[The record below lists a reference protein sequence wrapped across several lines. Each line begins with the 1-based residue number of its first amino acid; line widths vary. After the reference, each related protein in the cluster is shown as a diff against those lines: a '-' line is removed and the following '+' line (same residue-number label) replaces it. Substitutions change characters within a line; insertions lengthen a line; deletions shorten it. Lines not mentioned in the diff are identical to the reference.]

1 MEICFTHVS
10 VLCVVSY
17 FSVHADA
24 IIFLKFILFLN
35 FSDPRLRAQR
45 KQVGSHADL
54 QRKLLGGN
62 TDLYFPEMDVDFRTM
77 LHELPMSLR

>member
-1 MEICFTHVS
+1 MIFEV
-10 VLCVVSY
+10 Y
-17 FSVHADA
+17 FV
-24 IIFLKFILFLN
+24 FKL

-45 KQVGSHADL
+45 KQVGIHADL

>member
-1 MEICFTHVS
+1 M
-10 VLCVVSY
+10 LWY
-17 FSVHADA
+17 
-24 IIFLKFILFLN
+24 LKFILFLN

-45 KQVGSHADL
+45 KQVGIHADL

-77 LHELPMSLR
+77 LHELPMSLRWAFVIYFLDYESLTSVPLQ